1 MDSCLVHFVCLLL
14 RLLPVVVQARA
25 RGGWRSNHPA
35 EAQRERERGGK
46 SRKSKR
52 EERGML
58 TRQLHRG
65 TIVATHI
72 SDRSPSA
79 AALRQTISAH
89 TAEEREEERKTTTTT
104 TEMWQESLATS
115 KDTHE
120 H

>member
-1 MDSCLVHFVCLLL
+1 
-14 RLLPVVVQARA
+14 
-25 RGGWRSNHPA
+25 
-35 EAQRERERGGK
+35 
-46 SRKSKR
+46 
-52 EERGML
+52 ML

-65 TIVATHI
+65 TIVASHK

-89 TAEEREEERKTTTTT
+89 TAEEREEERKAATTTT

>member
-1 MDSCLVHFVCLLL
+1 MDSCLMHFVCLLL
-14 RLLPVVVQARA
+14 RLLPVIVQARA

-35 EAQRERERGGK
+35 EAQREREGK

-52 EERGML
+52 EKRGML

-65 TIVATHI
+65 TIVASHK

-89 TAEEREEERKTTTTT
+89 TAEEREEERKAATTTT